1 MYSIL
6 RAYVL
11 TYACI
16 FQENGFKPARNNSER
31 GKSLSEKQ
39 WSPPKWIY
47 RDKRPTND
55 NAYFENMTRVIFLA
69 GLSWKMIDKKWPN
82 FRQAF
87 KNFAVDDVAK
97 FGERDIGRL
106 MNDASIVRNRA
117 KLTAAINN
125 ARQFQDIR
133 KEYGSFQ
140 SYLDS
145 LDKSNNYTLV
155 IKDLGKKFNRIGPSS
170 ADIFLYSVGEDV
182 TPQEE

>member
-6 RAYVL
+6 CAYIL
-11 TYACI
+11 TCACI
-16 FQENGFKPARNNSER
+16 FQEKRFKFARNTSEW

-47 RDKRPTND
+47 RNKRPTND

-82 FRQAF
+82 FRRAF
-87 KNFAVDDVAK
+87 QNFSVDDVAK
-97 FGERDIGRL
+97 FGEKDTERL
-106 MNDASIVRNRA
+106 MADASIVRNRA
-117 KLTAAINN
+117 KLTATITN
-125 ARQFQDIR
+125 ARQFQGIK

-145 LDKSNNYTLV
+145 LDKSNHYASV

-170 ADIFLYSVGEDV
+170 ANLFLYSVGENV
-182 TPQEE
+182 TTPEE